1 MRKNLWLM
9 IYIIIAVSGLI
20 FGMVKEVKDSELP
33 NSIVEYPNN
42 NVNINYFS
50 NIIINTIRLF
60 LHNFQLLIF
69 VILLSFVGF
78 HFYFIFINMQGIGWL
93 VLLFMNGT
101 IYLNKL
107 IYVFPVAILEMTMW
121 VIVVYY
127 SHKIFTKFL
136 MFNNI
141 NESKKEFGESFIML
155 INIGIPL
162 VLIGAFVEALAILI
176 LSL

>member
-1 MRKNLWLM
+1 
-9 IYIIIAVSGLI
+9 
-20 FGMVKEVKDSELP
+20 
-33 NSIVEYPNN
+33 
-42 NVNINYFS
+42 
-50 NIIINTIRLF
+50 
-60 LHNFQLLIF
+60 
-69 VILLSFVGF
+69 
-78 HFYFIFINMQGIGWL
+78 MQGIGWM

-101 IYLNKL
+101 ISLNKL